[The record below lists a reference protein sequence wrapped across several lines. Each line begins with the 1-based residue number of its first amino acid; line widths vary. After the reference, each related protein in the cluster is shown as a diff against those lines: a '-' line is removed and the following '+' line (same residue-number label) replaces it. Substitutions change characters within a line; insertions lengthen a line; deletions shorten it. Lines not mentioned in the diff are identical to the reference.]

1 MRKNKFIYILLIIIM
16 MISLTGCFSSGS
28 LIIDTQSY
36 EKKMFVGDKIYL
48 TTNKDSI
55 SQNGEVI
62 WESSDENVAV
72 VSKSGLVEAVGEGVA
87 TITVTLNEYSNT
99 VIIYVT
105 DLEKKPT
112 IDVTGPQQVIIN
124 EEITLSAISSINYSE
139 FIWTSSDES
148 IATVSSNGVIKGI
161 KPGVVTIKVEF
172 ENDSSIFKE
181 VIVLVRTGD
190 GIQEV
195 IKNIIEKYSYVT
207 NGSYDLTSLNNKVV
221 NTVKKVEKS
230 VIGVANYSNN
240 AGTDLAGTGTGGI
253 YKKEKTNNGYL
264 YTVFTNHHVIEDAK
278 AIKVYL
284 GDLDEYVNAK
294 LIKSDEEM
302 DIAIITFEHKNDYDV
317 LKLGTIGSVN
327 VGDFIIAIGNPGG
340 FTFYGSVT
348 FGMVSEETR
357 KMKDSDVIYV
367 QHDAPINPGNSGGP
381 LFNLEGEVIGI
392 NTLKLAASDIEG
404 MGFAIAMETFL
415 EYLK

>member
-264 YTVFTNHHVIEDAK
+264 YSVFTNHHVIEDAK
-278 AIKVYL
+278 AIKC
-284 GDLDEYVNAK
+284 
-294 LIKSDEEM
+294 KSSR
-302 DIAIITFEHKNDYDV
+302 ISYSYNKVPY
-317 LKLGTIGSVN
+317 
-327 VGDFIIAIGNPGG
+327 
-340 FTFYGSVT
+340 
-348 FGMVSEETR
+348 
-357 KMKDSDVIYV
+357 
-367 QHDAPINPGNSGGP
+367 INRSNS
-381 LFNLEGEVIGI
+381 
-392 NTLKLAASDIEG
+392 S
-404 MGFAIAMETFL
+404 
-415 EYLK
+415 